1 MPTTASYSL
10 LTRRPT
16 PAMPWVLFSVG
27 LHVAVVVGAILWG
40 KFGGSAPMDLDQK
53 PIKAS
58 LVRLGKPR
66 DQKLLPRKEELP
78 PPPKKVD
85 APTPPDPV
93 APKPPEKA
101 VPTVAVPGVKP
112 EPKPAPTKQAGEK
125 TGEERRSALFN
136 AFGKASTK
144 PEELEGAE
152 DGDPFGDSATQE
164 GERYYGAV
172 TAQVRRYYD
181 VSQTISEQERLYL
194 KAEVFVRVDSK
205 GRLMDVKVSKPS
217 GNDLFDAAVFAAVK
231 KAAPFAPPPEHLKDT
246 LEDDGVIFEFKAL

>member
-1 MPTTASYSL
+1 MQPSATQSL
-10 LTRRPT
+10 LSRPAT
-16 PAMPWVLFSVG
+16 PAMPYVLVSIG
-27 LHVAVVVGAILWG
+27 LHAAVVVAAILWG
-40 KFGGSAPMDLDQK
+40 MFGRSAPVNLDQK

-85 APTPPDPV
+85 APKPPDPV
-93 APKPPEKA
+93 APKPPDTSAVA
-101 VPTVAVPGVKP
+101 VPIPGVKP
-112 EPKPAPTKQAGEK
+112 EPKPAATKQAGEK
-125 TGEERRSALFN
+125 TGDERRSALFS

-152 DGDPFGDSATQE
+152 DGDPFGDSAVQE

-181 VSQTISEQERLYL
+181 VSQTISEQERLHL
-194 KAEVFVRVDSK
+194 KAEVFFRVNRQGSLMEVKLSK
-205 GRLMDVKVSKPS
+205 AS
-217 GNDLFDAAVFAAVK
+217 GNTLFDSAVVAAVK
-231 KAAPFAPPPEHLKDT
+231 KAAPFAPPPEHLRNT
-246 LEDDGVIFEFKAL
+246 LEDEGVILEFKAL